1 MPASNT
7 TVLGIA
13 QTQSGAIERSGRL
26 KVEYD
31 MQRLPHCFTKWRG
44 AEFGNIVAHIRFHPR
59 GEIVS
64 GSVIAP
70 VRDQE
75 NPPGIV
81 IWACASAI

>member
-1 MPASNT
+1 
-7 TVLGIA
+7 
-13 QTQSGAIERSGRL
+13 
-26 KVEYD
+26 

-59 GEIVS
+59 GEIAS

-75 NPPGIV
+75 NPPGMV
-81 IWACASAI
+81 IGHVPVPFEGCSSQRRHSAGDLVS